1 MKLIVNEWFWFLDP
15 CKNEFNYCRR
25 NKVKLY
31 VTRFNKFKCKPEY
44 EIAEARATESAPGC
58 LFQCFF
64 WRDLCISQVS
74 QRCDIHVLHTFDIH
88 VLLGSKY
95 KTKALLTVF
104 L

>member
-15 CKNEFNYCRR
+15 CKNKFNYRRR

-31 VTRFNKFKCKPEY
+31 VTRFNKFKCKY
-44 EIAEARATESAPGC
+44 ETAEARGTESARAVC
-58 LFQCFF
+58 SSVFF
-64 WRDLCISQVS
+64 GGICASVKSVRDATY
-74 QRCDIHVLHTFDIH
+74 RIH

-95 KTKALLTVF
+95 KTKVLLTVF

>member
-15 CKNEFNYCRR
+15 CKNEFNYRRR
-25 NKVKLY
+25 NKMKLY
-31 VTRFNKFKCKPEY
+31 VTRFNKFKCKY
-44 EIAEARATESAPGC
+44 EIAEARATESARAVC
-58 LFQCFF
+58 SSVFF
-64 WRDLCISQVS
+64 GGICASVKSVRDATY
-74 QRCDIHVLHTFDIH
+74 RIH

>member
-15 CKNEFNYCRR
+15 CKNKFNYRRR

-31 VTRFNKFKCKPEY
+31 VTRFNKFKCKY
-44 EIAEARATESAPGC
+44 EIAEARATESARAVC
-58 LFQCFF
+58 SSFFLFGGICASVKSV
-64 WRDLCISQVS
+64 RDATY
-74 QRCDIHVLHTFDIH
+74 RIH

>member
-1 MKLIVNEWFWFLDP
+1 MKLIVNEWFLFLDP
-15 CKNEFNYCRR
+15 CKNEFNYRRR

-31 VTRFNKFKCKPEY
+31 VARFNKFKCKY
-44 EIAEARATESAPGC
+44 EIAEARATESARAVC
-58 LFQCFF
+58 SNVFF
-64 WRDLCISQVS
+64 GGICASVKSVRDATY
-74 QRCDIHVLHTFDIH
+74 RIH

>member
-15 CKNEFNYCRR
+15 CKNKFNYRRR

-31 VTRFNKFKCKPEY
+31 VTRFNKFKCKY
-44 EIAEARATESAPGC
+44 EIAEARATESARAVC
-58 LFQCFF
+58 SSVFF
-64 WRDLCISQVS
+64 WRYLCISQVS
-74 QRCDIHVLHTFDIH
+74 QRCDIHVLRTFDIH

>member
-15 CKNEFNYCRR
+15 CKNKFNYRRR

-31 VTRFNKFKCKPEY
+31 VTRFNKFKCKY
-44 EIAEARATESAPGC
+44 EIAEARATESARAVC
-58 LFQCFF
+58 SSVFF
-64 WRDLCISQVS
+64 GRDLCISQVS
-74 QRCDIHVLHTFDIH
+74 QRCDIHVLHTCNIH

-95 KTKALLTVF
+95 KTEALLTVF

>member
-15 CKNEFNYCRR
+15 CKNEFNYRR
-25 NKVKLY
+25 RYKVKLY
-31 VTRFNKFKCKPEY
+31 VTRFNKFKCKY
-44 EIAEARATESAPGC
+44 EIAEARATESARAVC
-58 LFQCFF
+58 SSIFF
-64 WRDLCISQVS
+64 GGICASVKSVRDATY
-74 QRCDIHVLHTFDIH
+74 RIH

>member
-44 EIAEARATESAPGC
+44 EIAEARATESARAVC
-58 LFQCFF
+58 SSVFF
-64 WRDLCISQVS
+64 GGICASVKSVRDATYMSY
-74 QRCDIHVLHTFDIH
+74 IH
-88 VLLGSKY
+88 SKY
-95 KTKALLTVF
+95 MSY
-104 L
+104 